1 MISALETALNWI
13 VDKINSLEIVNPF
26 NGEEIWSPNIPRFS
40 FSRIPKLATGTVV
53 PANFGEFTAILGDNK
68 REPEIVSPLST
79 MKQALRE
86 VMAEAGGMENKN
98 ITVVMQVNKRELGRV
113 VYELNN
119 EETQRVGI
127 SFRKGGAM
135 A

>member
-1 MISALETALNWI
+1 M
-13 VDKINSLEIVNPF
+13 SLLPA
-26 NGEEIWSPNIPRFS
+26 
-40 FSRIPKLATGTVV
+40 LATGTVV
-53 PANFGEFTAILGDNK
+53 PANYGEFTAVLGDNK

-86 VMAEAGGMENKN
+86 VMQETGGMNGKN
-98 ITVVMQVNKRELGRV
+98 ITVIMQMNKRELGRV

-127 SFRKGGAM
+127 SFRKGGATI
-135 A
+135 